1 MNIYDEFLKNH
12 LIKKSIGITKE
23 ITHTKIGKKEL
34 QIYGGSYS
42 ILEEDYSKFIE
53 LYYDEVVINNKKE
66 YITEKQ
72 LTQNSPLLVDIDL
85 RYTTEIKS
93 RQHTADHIL
102 DMIQVYLENIKKIFH
117 FSKETEFYIYIMEKP
132 NVNILVDKDITK
144 DGIHVIFGI
153 QMEHSIQLHLRDLVI
168 KELSNTWASL
178 PIQNSIDQ
186 VLDEGISKG
195 STNWQLYGS
204 RKPENEAYKLTYL
217 YKIGFDDNDKEFSIE
232 QRDIN
237 ETVIKTHFPKLCARY
252 SSHPQ
257 FPFQSDFIL
266 PIKNKKIK
274 NIINLP
280 SCISNKTSVFKEPME
295 DIISKITNLK
305 ILDET
310 MNLILD
316 NFKDSEY
323 YIKEIH
329 YLTQILPKKF
339 YEPGSHLLNR
349 EVSFALKDTH
359 EDLFLSW
366 VMLRAKAD
374 DFDYDDISNLYKEW
388 INMKLKQNGRTGRSI
403 IYWAQQENKDEYLKI
418 KNKSI
423 DYYIDIS
430 IKNSTEFDI
439 ATVLYHYFK
448 EKYICISISNKKWYT
463 FRNHKWEADNGQSLR
478 LNISTELYKLYMKKL
493 EGLFEELKKCE
504 DDDAK
509 ELLTKSIKNLGN
521 LMNKLKKTTDKNN
534 IMRES
539 MELFYDSKFIRLM
552 DANKYLMC
560 FSNGVVDF
568 KKKEF
573 RNGLPQDYITKSTN
587 IPFLENDLSSEIIYQ
602 IEEFMKQLFPEPTV
616 CKYMWEHLS
625 SSLIGANINQTFNI
639 YCGSGSNGKSILA
652 DLMSLSLGDY
662 KGTVPIS
669 LVTEKRNKIGG
680 TSSEVIQL
688 KGIRYA
694 VMQEPSK
701 DSKVDEG
708 VMKEL
713 TGGDPIQARALY
725 SESEIFEPQF
735 NLVVCTNNLPEIT
748 SNDDGTWR
756 RIRVIPF
763 ISKFIDETDKYL
775 NTTPH
780 LFKKDKA
787 LKDKLPLWAPVFI
800 SKLVEIAYKKCGI
813 VEDCDIVLSTSNKYR
828 EEQDLISAFINQMIV
843 EKVGEVLKKS
853 VLQKE
858 FQKWFQEQQFGSR
871 KPPKSSELIQFMDKI
886 YPHLKKDK
894 VSWNSLCISNLEQED
909 DHELSGP

>member
-1 MNIYDEFLKNH
+1 MNNYDDFLKMH
-12 LIKKSIGITKE
+12 SIKKSIGIAKE

-34 QIYGGSYS
+34 QIYGASYS
-42 ILEEDYSKFIE
+42 ITEEEEYLQFLE
-53 LYYDEVVINNKKE
+53 LYYNQVIVNKKKE

-85 RYTTEIKS
+85 KYTTEIKS

-102 DMIQVYLENIKKIFH
+102 DMIQVYLENIKKIFL

-132 NVNILVDKDITK
+132 NVNILLDKNITK
-144 DGIHVIFGI
+144 DGIHMVIGI
-153 QMEHSIQLHLRDLVI
+153 QMEHTIQLHLRELI
-168 KELSNTWASL
+168 MKELNNVWSSL
-178 PIQNSIDQ
+178 PTQNTIDQ
-186 VLDEGISKG
+186 ILDEGISKG
-195 STNWQLYGS
+195 STNWQMYGS
-204 RKPENEAYKLTYL
+204 RKPENEAYQLTYL
-217 YKIGFDDNDKEFSIE
+217 YKIGFDDSDSEFSIE
-232 QRDIN
+232 PQTIN
-237 ETVIKTHFPKLCARY
+237 ETIIREHFSKLCARY
-252 SSHPQ
+252 SQHPE
-257 FPFQSDFIL
+257 FPFHTNFIL

-274 NIINLP
+274 NVINLP
-280 SCISNKTSVFKEPME
+280 SCISNKTSNIKEPME
-295 DIISKITNLK
+295 DIIPKITNLS
-305 ILDET
+305 ILNET

-316 NFKDSEY
+316 NFKDTEY

-329 YLTQILPKKF
+329 YLTQVLPKKY

-374 DFDYDDISNLYKEW
+374 DFDYDDIANLYKEW
-388 INMKLKQNGRTGRSI
+388 VNIKLKQNGITGRSI
-403 IYWAQQENKDEYLKI
+403 IYWAQQENKEEYLKI

-430 IKNSTEFDI
+430 IKSSTEFDI
-439 ATVLYHYFK
+439 ANVLYHYFK
-448 EKYICISISNKKWYT
+448 EKYICTSISNKKWYT
-463 FRNHKWEADNGQSLR
+463 FRNHKWECDNGQSLR

-509 ELLTKSIKNLGN
+509 ELLTKNIKDQGN

-587 IPFLENDLSSEIIYQ
+587 VPFLGNDLDEQIIEQ
-602 IEEFMKQLFPEPTV
+602 INQFMRQLFPEPSV

-701 DSKVDEG
+701 NSKVDEG

-756 RIRVIPF
+756 RIRVVPF
-763 ISKFIDETDKYL
+763 ISKFIDETDKFL
-775 NTTPH
+775 DTTSH
-780 LFKKDKA
+780 IFKKDKA

-800 SKLVEIAYKKCGI
+800 SKLVEIAYNKCGM
-813 VEDCDIVLSTSNKYR
+813 VEDCEIVLSTSNKYR

-843 EKVGEVLKKS
+843 QKIGEVLKKS

-858 FQKWFQEQQFGSR
+858 FQKWFQDQQYGSR
-871 KPPKSSELIQFMDKI
+871 KPPKTSELIQMMDKM
-886 YPHLKKDK
+886 YPLSKKDK
-894 VSWNSLCISNLEQED
+894 VSWNNLTICNLEQED
-909 DHELSGP
+909 DYSEP